1 MKHCILAA
9 MLACT
14 TSVWATP
21 DWTQAKI
28 VRIYPER
35 EQIILKHQRIKSI
48 DMDAMTMPF
57 KVDGAVQLETFKE
70 GQKVRFTV
78 TEKNNHLVID
88 QMEHA
93 K

>member
-1 MKHCILAA
+1 MKHRILAA

-14 TSVWATP
+14 TSVWAAP

-35 EQIILKHQRIKSI
+35 AQIILKHQRIKSI

>member
-1 MKHCILAA
+1 MKHWILAA
-9 MLACT
+9 VLALT
-14 TSVWATP
+14 TSVWAAP
-21 DWTQAKI
+21 DWTQAQVLK
-28 VRIYPER
+28 VYPER
-35 EQIILKHQRIKSI
+35 AQVLLKHQRIKSI

-57 KVDGAVQLETFKE
+57 KVDEAVKLETFKA

-78 TEKNNHLVID
+78 TEKNSHLVID